1 MTLYDVIFS
10 YSHWRYLHHCCIF
23 HRGGRNKEIISL
35 HYRPTESLHFM
46 QYDLDVRI
54 WFSVNKFQKAWNEAE
69 HYTSRGS
76 QTCKSRTLEGNGRL
90 YWGRPSTLRV
100 QIMRRVSP
108 TNMKVVPSTE
118 IVYIY
123 IPSSQFF
130 IHVWYTRFLF
140 NISICIYKWT
150 QKQARI
156 TSIWN

>member
-23 HRGGRNKEIISL
+23 HRGGRKKEIISL

-54 WFSVNKFQKAWNEAE
+54 WFSVNTFQKAWNEAE

-90 YWGRPSTLRV
+90 HWV
-100 QIMRRVSP
+100 MRRVSP

-118 IVYIY
+118 IVNIY